1 MSDNAPQITPEWRT
15 QVSAICQELGIS
27 AAEHASYAD
36 RIGAE
41 DRFRVFAAWSPAL
54 TPTAEVKD
62 AVAAMRAQA
71 MSAELEAERRKT
83 PHISADGQKICGLDK
98 ALWERLSPSNRIQF
112 FREWQNS
119 QGITQ
124 QTNKQKRAPA
134 NPDNTLRRLESE
146 LRAAEML
153 AAGGST
159 PARRSEH
166 QARAQELRQR
176 IAEHRKANPQ

>member
-1 MSDNAPQITPEWRT
+1 MSENTPQITPEWRT
-15 QVSAICQELGIS
+15 QVSAFCTELGILES
-27 AAEHASYAD
+27 EHDAYAS
-36 RIGAE
+36 RLGAE
-41 DRFRVFAAWSPAL
+41 DRFRAFAAWSPGM
-54 TPTAEVKD
+54 TPTAEVRD

-83 PHISADGQKICGLDK
+83 PHISVDGQKVCGLDK
-98 ALWERLSPSNRIQF
+98 ALWDRLSPSNRIQF

-159 PARRSEH
+159 PARRGEH
-166 QARAQELRQR
+166 QARAQELRR
-176 IAEHRKANPQ
+176 KIADHKANQ

>member
-1 MSDNAPQITPEWRT
+1 MQEWRT
-15 QVSAICQELGIS
+15 QVSAICTELGIS
-27 AAEHASYAD
+27 EADHASYAD
-36 RIGAE
+36 RLGADE
-41 DRFRVFAAWSPAL
+41 RFTAFSRWSPGM
-54 TPTAEVKD
+54 TPLGEVKE

-71 MSAELEAERRKT
+71 LSAELEAERRKT

-112 FREWQNS
+112 FREWQSS

-124 QTNKQKRAPA
+124 QTNKQKRAPS
-134 NPDNTLRRLESE
+134 NPDNTLRRLENE

-166 QARAQELRQR
+166 QARAQELRR
-176 IAEHRKANPQ
+176 KIADHKANQ